1 MNTVVANLNIEV
13 IKPTIGAI
21 IHDIDLNALNEQTTQ
36 QIQQALL
43 DHQVI
48 FFRKQQLA
56 PQAQADLAR
65 SFGSLHVHPI
75 YPSIEDVPEVMVL
88 DSWKQD
94 LRDNELWHTDVT
106 FSKTPPLGCVL
117 QAIKIPPVGGD
128 TLWSSNT
135 AAFKGLPLEL
145 QQKLRGLTAT
155 HDIRKS
161 FPLELQ
167 QKLRGLTATH
177 DIRKS
182 FPLERFAHNEEE
194 REKLLQ
200 TFKRNPPVVHP
211 VVRTHPVTG
220 EPLLFVSEGFTTRIN
235 ELSEQESEQLLDFL
249 FEHATQEQFHLRWK
263 WQDGDIAIWDN
274 RCTQHKALF
283 DYGDAHRIMH
293 RATINGDVPFY
304 KEEQQ
309 PELAEA

>member
-1 MNTVVANLNIEV
+1 MSLNIEI
-13 IKPTIGAI
+13 IKATIGAI
-21 IHDIDLNALNEQTTQ
+21 IHDVDLNTADEHTTQ

-43 DHQVI
+43 DHHVI

-56 PQAQADLAR
+56 PQVQAELAR
-65 SFGSLHVHPI
+65 GFGSLHIHPI
-75 YPSIEDVPEVMVL
+75 YPSVENVPEIIVL

-106 FSKTPPLGCVL
+106 FSQKPPLGCVL

-128 TLWSSNT
+128 TLWSSGA
-135 AAFKGLPLEL
+135 AAFAALDQDL
-145 QQKLRGLTAT
+145 QTKLKGLTAT
-155 HDIRKS
+155 HDIRQS
-161 FPLELQ
+161 FP
-167 QKLRGLTATH
+167 
-177 DIRKS
+177 I
-182 FPLERFAHNEEE
+182 ERFAHNDVERQKLEE
-194 REKLLQ
+194 

-220 EPLLFVSEGFTTRIN
+220 QPILFVSEGFTTRIN
-235 ELSEQESEQLLDFL
+235 ELDETESAELLQYL
-249 FEHATQEQFHLRWK
+249 FAHATNEQFHLRWR
-263 WQDGDIAIWDN
+263 WQAGDVAIWDN

-304 KEEQQ
+304 Q
-309 PELAEA
+309 AAS

>member
-1 MNTVVANLNIEV
+1 MTLNIEV

-21 IHDIDLNALNEQTTQ
+21 IHDVDLNTADEHTTQ

-43 DHQVI
+43 DHHVI
-48 FFRKQQLA
+48 FFRNQQLA
-56 PQAQADLAR
+56 PQAQAELAR
-65 SFGSLHVHPI
+65 GFGPLHIHPI
-75 YPSIEDVPEVMVL
+75 YPSVANVPEIIVL

-106 FSKTPPLGCVL
+106 FSQKPPLGCVL

-128 TLWSSNT
+128 TLWSSGA
-135 AAFKGLPLEL
+135 AAFAALDQGL
-145 QQKLRGLTAT
+145 QQKLKGLTAT
-155 HDIRKS
+155 HDIRQS
-161 FPLELQ
+161 FP
-167 QKLRGLTATH
+167 
-177 DIRKS
+177 I
-182 FPLERFAHNEEE
+182 ERFAHNDVECQKLEE
-194 REKLLQ
+194 

-220 EPLLFVSEGFTTRIN
+220 QPILFVSEGFTTRIN
-235 ELSEQESEQLLDFL
+235 ELDETESAELLQYL
-249 FEHATQEQFHLRWK
+249 FAHATNEQFHLRWQ
-263 WQDGDIAIWDN
+263 WQAGDVAIWDN

-304 KEEQQ
+304 Q
-309 PELAEA
+309 AAS

>member
-1 MNTVVANLNIEV
+1 MTLNIEV

-21 IHDIDLNALNEQTTQ
+21 IHDVDLNTADENTTQ

-43 DHQVI
+43 DHHVI
-48 FFRKQQLA
+48 FFRNQQLA
-56 PQAQADLAR
+56 PQAQAELAR
-65 SFGSLHVHPI
+65 GFGSLHIHPI
-75 YPSIEDVPEVMVL
+75 YPSVANVPEIIVL

-106 FSKTPPLGCVL
+106 FSQKPPLGCVL

-128 TLWSSNT
+128 TLWSSGA
-135 AAFKGLPLEL
+135 AAFAALDQGL
-145 QQKLRGLTAT
+145 QQKLKGLTAK
-155 HDIRKS
+155 HDIRQS
-161 FPLELQ
+161 FP
-167 QKLRGLTATH
+167 
-177 DIRKS
+177 I
-182 FPLERFAHNEEE
+182 ERFAHNDVERKKLEE
-194 REKLLQ
+194 

-220 EPLLFVSEGFTTRIN
+220 QPILFVSEGFTTRIN
-235 ELSEQESEQLLDFL
+235 ELDETESAELLQYL
-249 FEHATQEQFHLRWK
+249 FAHATNEQFHLRWQ
-263 WQDGDIAIWDN
+263 WQAGDVAIWDN

-304 KEEQQ
+304 Q
-309 PELAEA
+309 AAS

>member
-1 MNTVVANLNIEV
+1 MNTVVANLNMEV

-65 SFGSLHVHPI
+65 SFGTLHVHPI

-161 FPLELQ
+161 FPLE
-167 QKLRGLTATH
+167 
-177 DIRKS
+177 
-182 FPLERFAHNEEE
+182 RFAHNEEE

-235 ELSEQESEQLLDFL
+235 ELPEQESEQLLDFL

-263 WQDGDIAIWDN
+263 WQDGDVAIWDN

>member
-1 MNTVVANLNIEV
+1 MTLNIEM

-21 IHDIDLNALNEQTTQ
+21 IHDVDLNKADENTTQ

-43 DHQVI
+43 DHHVI

-56 PQAQADLAR
+56 PQAQAELAR
-65 SFGSLHVHPI
+65 SFGSLHIHPI
-75 YPSIEDVPEVMVL
+75 YPSIDNVPEIIVL

-106 FSKTPPLGCVL
+106 FSQKPPLGCVL

-128 TLWSSNT
+128 TLWSSGA
-135 AAFKGLPLEL
+135 AAFAALDQDL
-145 QQKLRGLTAT
+145 QTKLKGLTAT
-155 HDIRKS
+155 HDIC
-161 FPLELQ
+161 Q
-167 QKLRGLTATH
+167 
-177 DIRKS
+177 S
-182 FPLERFAHNEEE
+182 FPLERFAHNDVERHKLEE
-194 REKLLQ
+194 

-220 EPLLFVSEGFTTRIN
+220 QPILFVSEGFTTRIN
-235 ELSEQESEQLLDFL
+235 ELDETESVELLQYL
-249 FEHATQEQFHLRWK
+249 FAHATNEQFHLRWQ
-263 WQDGDIAIWDN
+263 WQAGDVAIWDN

-304 KEEQQ
+304 Q
-309 PELAEA
+309 AAS

>member
-1 MNTVVANLNIEV
+1 MTLNIEM

-21 IHDIDLNALNEQTTQ
+21 IHDVDLNKADENTTQ

-43 DHQVI
+43 DHHVI

-56 PQAQADLAR
+56 PQAQAELSR
-65 SFGSLHVHPI
+65 SFGSLHIHPI
-75 YPSIEDVPEVMVL
+75 YPSIDNVPEIIVL

-106 FSKTPPLGCVL
+106 FSQKPPLGCVL

-128 TLWSSNT
+128 TLWSSGA
-135 AAFKGLPLEL
+135 AAFAALDQDL
-145 QQKLRGLTAT
+145 QTKLKGLTAT
-155 HDIRKS
+155 HDIR
-161 FPLELQ
+161 Q
-167 QKLRGLTATH
+167 
-177 DIRKS
+177 S
-182 FPLERFAHNEEE
+182 FPLERFAHNDVERQELEE
-194 REKLLQ
+194 

-220 EPLLFVSEGFTTRIN
+220 QPILFVSEGFTTRIN
-235 ELSEQESEQLLDFL
+235 ELDETESVELLQYL
-249 FEHATQEQFHLRWK
+249 FAHATNEQFHLRWQ
-263 WQDGDIAIWDN
+263 WQAGDVAIWDN

-304 KEEQQ
+304 Q
-309 PELAEA
+309 AAS

>member
-1 MNTVVANLNIEV
+1 MRELEMTLNIEI

-21 IHDIDLNALNEQTTQ
+21 IHDVDLNTADEHTTQ

-43 DHQVI
+43 DHHVI
-48 FFRKQQLA
+48 FFRNQQLA
-56 PQAQADLAR
+56 PHAQAELAR
-65 SFGSLHVHPI
+65 SFGSLHIHPI
-75 YPSIEDVPEVMVL
+75 YPSVANVPEIIVL

-106 FSKTPPLGCVL
+106 FSQKPPLGCVL

-128 TLWSSNT
+128 TLWSSGA
-135 AAFKGLPLEL
+135 AAFAALDQDL
-145 QQKLRGLTAT
+145 QTKLKGLTAT
-155 HDIRKS
+155 HDIRQS
-161 FPLELQ
+161 FP
-167 QKLRGLTATH
+167 
-177 DIRKS
+177 I
-182 FPLERFAHNEEE
+182 ERFAHNDVERQKLEE
-194 REKLLQ
+194 

-220 EPLLFVSEGFTTRIN
+220 QPILFVSEGFTTRIN
-235 ELSEQESEQLLDFL
+235 ELDETESAELLQYL
-249 FEHATQEQFHLRWK
+249 FAHATNEQFHLRWQ
-263 WQDGDIAIWDN
+263 WQAGDVAIWDN

-304 KEEQQ
+304 Q
-309 PELAEA
+309 AAS

>member
-1 MNTVVANLNIEV
+1 MI
-13 IKPTIGAI
+13 IKS
-21 IHDIDLNALNEQTTQ
+21 
-36 QIQQALL
+36 
-43 DHQVI
+43 

-65 SFGSLHVHPI
+65 SFGTLHVHPI

-128 TLWSSNT
+128 TSWSSNT

-161 FPLELQ
+161 FHLSVLPIT
-167 QKLRGLTATH
+167 KKSV
-177 DIRKS
+177 KS
-182 FPLERFAHNEEE
+182 FYKPLS
-194 REKLLQ
+194 
-200 TFKRNPPVVHP
+200 
-211 VVRTHPVTG
+211 VT
-220 EPLLFVSEGFTTRIN
+220 R
-235 ELSEQESEQLLDFL
+235 Q
-249 FEHATQEQFHLRWK
+249 
-263 WQDGDIAIWDN
+263 
-274 RCTQHKALF
+274 
-283 DYGDAHRIMH
+283 
-293 RATINGDVPFY
+293 
-304 KEEQQ
+304 
-309 PELAEA
+309 

>member
-1 MNTVVANLNIEV
+1 MVKMRELEMTLNIEI
-13 IKPTIGAI
+13 IKATIGAI
-21 IHDIDLNALNEQTTQ
+21 IHDVDLNTADEHTTQ

-43 DHQVI
+43 DHHVI

-56 PQAQADLAR
+56 PQAQAELAR
-65 SFGSLHVHPI
+65 GFGSLHIHPI
-75 YPSIEDVPEVMVL
+75 YPSVENVPEIIVL

-106 FSKTPPLGCVL
+106 FSQKPPLGCVL

-128 TLWSSNT
+128 TLWSSGA
-135 AAFKGLPLEL
+135 AAFAVLDQDL
-145 QQKLRGLTAT
+145 QTKLKGLTAT
-155 HDIRKS
+155 HDIRQS
-161 FPLELQ
+161 FP
-167 QKLRGLTATH
+167 
-177 DIRKS
+177 I
-182 FPLERFAHNEEE
+182 ERFAYNDVERQKLEE
-194 REKLLQ
+194 

-220 EPLLFVSEGFTTRIN
+220 QPILFVSEGFTTRIN
-235 ELSEQESEQLLDFL
+235 ELDETESAELLQYL
-249 FEHATQEQFHLRWK
+249 FAHATNEQFHLRWQ
-263 WQDGDIAIWDN
+263 WQAGDVAIWDN

-304 KEEQQ
+304 Q
-309 PELAEA
+309 AAS